1 MEIQEV
7 QFIIDT
13 EGRVSFEVS
22 GVKGRRCLDITR
34 DLELDLGGEV
44 LSREETSEMYEEE
57 AQEKLRR
64 RITTQE

>member
-57 AQEKLRR
+57 AQEELCR